1 MNIQDWTLYYDNL
14 GPLSCQAPCTM
25 YSVLYDHGKIPDPF
39 YGTNERELQYL
50 AEKDCV
56 FESVFSAPPALFT
69 REHIELVFHGLD
81 TICHIYLNGTLL
93 GKVKNMHREYVYE
106 VKPLLTA
113 GENTLRLE
121 FKSPR
126 RYFAQQQHKHYLY
139 MNDGDTL
146 PGAAHLRKAMYQ
158 SGWDWGPTLPDM
170 GIFRGVE
177 LKGWN
182 VDRFDGVAVRQHH
195 ENGSVSVELDVTT
208 KCHAGC
214 EIYADFDGKRVLLKN
229 GHGII
234 KVDNP
239 KLWWARGYGD
249 QPLYDLDVE
258 LVCGG
263 EVIDRCHKQLGLRT
277 LTVSTEPDADG
288 KGSEFCFVLNGVK
301 IFSMGANLVPMDNL
315 LSRITD
321 QRWETIVRQAVD
333 ANFNTLRV
341 WGGGY
346 YPDSRFYELCDQY
359 GLLVWQDFM
368 VACANIYLTSEMAGE
383 FTQEAICNLKRLHH
397 HASLAL
403 LCGNNEMESGVI
415 NWGSRDNQLVR
426 DDYTRLYGHLLPE
439 LCETYA
445 PDTYYWPSSPSSGGG
460 FDDPDNPA
468 KGDTHYWE
476 VWHGGVPFTTYR
488 QKRFRFC
495 SEYGFESFPSM
506 KTIRTFA
513 REEDLNCFS
522 RHGEP
527 SEVPGRQRED
537 PAVSGGQLPV
547 SCRFRESGVRVPAA
561 AGGRHQIRRG
571 TLPPSAGVL
580 HGLYLLAVQRLL
592 AGGLLVQRGLLRALQ
607 STALRR
613 PEVLRPRGH
622 GPVSGKRGA
631 HRQHCQRDPRR
642 FPRPHSSGHV
652 PGGSDRAGRASPGC
666 GGGSTVLPRCA
677 DLPRGQ
683 PRPLRHLPVCRPVR

>member
-1 MNIQDWTLYYDNL
+1 MELEKMYGDL
-14 GPLSCQAPCTM
+14 GISKE
-25 YSVLYDHGKIPDPF
+25 VLE
-39 YGTNERELQYL
+39 YGARIE
-50 AEKDCV
+50 A
-56 FESVFSAPPALFT
+56 AL
-69 REHIELVFHGLD
+69 E
-81 TICHIYLNGTLL
+81 
-93 GKVKNMHREYVYE
+93 
-106 VKPLLTA
+106 
-113 GENTLRLE
+113 
-121 FKSPR
+121 
-126 RYFAQQQHKHYLY
+126 
-139 MNDGDTL
+139 
-146 PGAAHLRKAMYQ
+146 
-158 SGWDWGPTLPDM
+158 
-170 GIFRGVE
+170 
-177 LKGWN
+177 
-182 VDRFDGVAVRQHH
+182 DRFTEIDGNAEYNQLKVIAAMQKNR
-195 ENGSVSVELDVTT
+195 VSDIHFSGTT
-208 KCHAGC
+208 GYGYNDLGRETLEQA
-214 EIYADFDGKRVLLKN
+214 YADAFHTEDALLR
-229 GHGII
+229 HG
-234 KVDNP
+234 VQSP
-239 KLWWARGYGD
+239 PR
-249 QPLYDLDVE
+249 
-258 LVCGG
+258 G
-263 EVIDRCHKQLGLRT
+263 EVFDRCHKQLGLRT

-368 VACANIYLTSEMAGE
+368 VACANIYLTSEMAEE

-513 REEDLNCFS
+513 REEDMNCFS
-522 RHGEP
+522 RVMENHQKCRGGNGKILRYLADNYLYPATFENLVYA
-527 SEVPGRQRED
+527 SQLLQADAIKYGVEHFRRQR
-537 PAVSGGQLPV
+537 GY
-547 SCRFRESGVRVPAA
+547 CM
-561 AGGRHQIRRG
+561 
-571 TLPPSAGVL
+571 
-580 HGLYLLAVQRLL
+580 
-592 AGGLLVQRGLLRALQ
+592 
-607 STALRR
+607 
-613 PEVLRPRGH
+613 
-622 GPVSGKRGA
+622 
-631 HRQHCQRDPRR
+631 
-642 FPRPHSSGHV
+642 
-652 PGGSDRAGRASPGC
+652 
-666 GGGSTVLPRCA
+666 GSTYWQFNDCW
-677 DLPRGQ
+677 
-683 PRPLRHLPVCRPVR
+683 PVASWSSVDCFGRYKALHYAARKFYAPVAMGLFLENGALTVRR

>member
-1 MNIQDWTLYYDNL
+1 
-14 GPLSCQAPCTM
+14 
-25 YSVLYDHGKIPDPF
+25 
-39 YGTNERELQYL
+39 
-50 AEKDCV
+50 
-56 FESVFSAPPALFT
+56 
-69 REHIELVFHGLD
+69 
-81 TICHIYLNGTLL
+81 
-93 GKVKNMHREYVYE
+93 
-106 VKPLLTA
+106 
-113 GENTLRLE
+113 
-121 FKSPR
+121 
-126 RYFAQQQHKHYLY
+126 
-139 MNDGDTL
+139 
-146 PGAAHLRKAMYQ
+146 
-158 SGWDWGPTLPDM
+158 M

-368 VACANIYLTSEMAGE
+368 VACANIYLTSEMAEE

-522 RHGEP
+522 RVMENHQKCRGGNGKILRYLADNYLYPATFENLVYA
-527 SEVPGRQRED
+527 SQLLQADAIKYGVEHFRRQRGYCMGSTYWQFNDCWPVASWSSVDCFGRYKALHYAARKFYAPVAMGLFLENGALTVNIANETRAGFRGHIHLAMCRGNLTVLDGLRRDVEVEALSSRDVLTYRVDSRD
-537 PAVSGGQLPV
+537 PYDTFLYADLYDEQG
-547 SCRFRESGVRVPAA
+547 RFLMRQVE
-561 AGGRHQIRRG
+561 
-571 TLPPSAGVL
+571 
-580 HGLYLLAVQRLL
+580 
-592 AGGLLVQRGLLRALQ
+592 LLVPSKHFQWRKPAFDVRIA
-607 STALRR
+607 
-613 PEVLRPRGH
+613 P
-622 GPVSGKRGA
+622 
-631 HRQHCQRDPRR
+631 
-642 FPRPHSSGHV
+642 V
-652 PGGSDRAGRASPGC
+652 PGGAEISVQADVFAKGVFLDFRDFDCVLSDNFFALTTSAPYRV
-666 GGGSTVLPRCA
+666 TVQTSRSVEELEQNLTIKSVYDIR
-677 DLPRGQ
+677 
-683 PRPLRHLPVCRPVR
+683 